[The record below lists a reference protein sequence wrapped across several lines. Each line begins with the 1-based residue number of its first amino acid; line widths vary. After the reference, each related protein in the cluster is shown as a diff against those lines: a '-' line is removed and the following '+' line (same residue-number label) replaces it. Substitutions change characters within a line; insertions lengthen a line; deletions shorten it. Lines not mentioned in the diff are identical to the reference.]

1 MGRPKTTGTDAMA
14 STQDEETPPGPDVTL
29 EAALDRLSEI
39 VDRMEGEPLELDESL
54 ALFEE
59 GVRLLR
65 RAGGMLDHAEERVRL
80 LLDDGGGFRLE
91 PLASD
96 P

>member
-1 MGRPKTTGTDAMA
+1 MPKKPKSDDAQTGSAPPAVSLEGAIGRL
-14 STQDEETPPGPDVTL
+14 Q
-29 EAALDRLSEI
+29 EI

-59 GVRLLR
+59 GVGLLR
-65 RAGGMLDHAEERVRL
+65 RAGAVLDDAEERVRV
-80 LLDDGGGFRLE
+80 LLDDGGGFRME
-91 PLASD
+91 PLARD